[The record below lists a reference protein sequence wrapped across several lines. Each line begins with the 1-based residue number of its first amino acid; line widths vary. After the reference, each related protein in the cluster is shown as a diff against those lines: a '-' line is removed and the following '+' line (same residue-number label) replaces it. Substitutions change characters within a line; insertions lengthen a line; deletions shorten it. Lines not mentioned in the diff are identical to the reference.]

1 MTSNTEFN
9 KTSFLHGINGPFIES
24 LYDSYL
30 DNPDV
35 VPNDWKIFF
44 SSIESGL
51 PKKIPQNIAPPISS
65 IKSSFDPINLTEVGS
80 KINNTEV
87 TKQSTIDSIRA
98 IMMIR
103 AYRVRGHLIANLDPL
118 RLKKQEIHPELDP
131 KTYGFSD
138 KDLNRNI
145 FLDKVLGLETAT
157 LKEILEILQKTYC
170 STIGVEFLHISDP
183 QIKSWIQRKNL
194 GTFLE

>member
-80 KINNTEV
+80 KINNTDV

-145 FLDKVLGLETAT
+145 FLDKVLT
-157 LKEILEILQKTYC
+157 K
-170 STIGVEFLHISDP
+170 
-183 QIKSWIQRKNL
+183 RL
-194 GTFLE
+194 GTYYLHLLIHLLKNSFFQYIFLFFSQKFGIFFLDENYFFDI